1 MKKERR
7 CWTNPRR
14 KNRKK
19 HRQKRRKGNRKKAV
33 VKRNNERKSKVN
45 ESVSVE
51 VTTQKPIGE
60 MESLEVDVS
69 NKVEGKHFPTP
80 GQEAS
85 NKNGRP
91 TSNEEKQ
98 PVDISKKAAGK
109 RSANAEREN

>member
-1 MKKERR
+1 M
-7 CWTNPRR
+7 
-14 KNRKK
+14 
-19 HRQKRRKGNRKKAV
+19 
-33 VKRNNERKSKVN
+33 N

-51 VTTQKPIGE
+51 VTTQKPTGE
-60 MESLEVDVS
+60 MESSEVDVS